1 MTTCPM
7 KAWLSEFLFVRQYFG
22 GATGKPLYSYLVK
35 FEEYQELEHI
45 LIANQSAALHSVK
58 GAHWA
63 SMYCLYIAERFRRD
77 YGENSGEWSWEWA
90 DNILG
95 CQFNHQQHTRL
106 VELGLNY
113 WQRPI
118 RKSTTGRNLLGSLFL
133 EGGLPWPLIKSE
145 THGFG
150 RVIRHGLKHF
160 HAHQAVLGNTSDLV
174 AHSER
179 YLPHTFQN
187 LDTRMLLAGVIEQL
201 MFIAGKHPNLKQEAD
216 PINYLD
222 RVEPNWRRD
231 FPLPLNEANAPAII
245 NDWLRDASHRQ
256 AEKKTVDVEQKN
268 FGCEHLLVGDVRERW
283 QIETKLLLPER
294 FSFSIPSEQLTS
306 TRFEVVFYEGEKLV
320 ARSGVVY
327 GQVHGNSVEVRFPR
341 QQVRLQRLHLE
352 EPVSLALLDNGSPVV
367 QQLFDNS
374 ALDLGD
380 SPLIFEYEG
389 DEKRLLGTATC
400 NTENAEVL
408 VRVPPKARYTPDS
421 SVVVQHME
429 ESGALWLVVSDHLD
443 IITADDLF
451 KIQPNSS
458 QKSAVLR
465 LDGNLLTYDSIP
477 KTVFKGWPKTL
488 SADGNRSGSPLLEY
502 VNGKRLHNSDSYP
515 ERAGVFHY
523 VIKGQSGETLLRRRF
538 GVLPSGF
545 DFTLFAADDKK
556 PARLH
561 VTGYG
566 TCTIHVYAPHMRVVE
581 ELSKNGRNYQLHHD
595 RPEIPSVFFLEVKS
609 NDNIEPVRLCIPFPY
624 EGARLLDD
632 QNKVIDCRH
641 LILDQLFGKRVALFA
656 ARQDQVFY
664 LRLKLIDPANTNI
677 KHDYS
682 LVKPGDKPLSISLF
696 AYQNDIRQM
705 MAAVKNQDAYV
716 ELTIET
722 PQQRLLTL
730 YVKRYNGEIKQ
741 ATNNSFITYELDSGK
756 IASDAKVVAML
767 LSDPKRKPI
776 GLTEIETQGIG
787 TGRFQVC
794 AEMQKVSPWLLYP
807 HTESSIHFRPG
818 LFIPDLPAN
827 TKVSISELHSLHEA
841 ARLFHPKTNPH
852 VIDQQIAEMAT
863 DLDHSG
869 WQYLDDLRKNYSHLP
884 LSTFESWLSLSNC
897 YPTLAVSL
905 FRLEMDEPFS
915 DRMRDE
921 LAIIWECIPLQI
933 WSNAYKTF
941 ETWLIETGLPDHYR
955 KIMLKNR
962 TCVLKKVVSGFEEMS
977 GYFET
982 GDTKKLP
989 CIPPELVLPNWRDQL
1004 IDTHENTVWPN
1015 ELKSKLSNW
1024 IDRRN
1029 LPPLIKALPT
1039 GEEYDAVIYLPIFM
1053 AFVTAGKVSV
1063 NDISPE
1069 LPLPALKFFIRKLSD
1084 FDKTAWYGPTHALL
1098 ASYLLANHKD

>member
-1 MTTCPM
+1 MTACLM
-7 KAWLSEFLFVRQYFG
+7 KAWLSEFLFVRQYFSG
-22 GATGKPLYSYLVK
+22 VTGKPLYSYLVE
-35 FEEYQELEHI
+35 FGEYQKLKSI
-45 LIANQSAALHSVK
+45 LMANQSAAFHPVK
-58 GAHWA
+58 GMHWA
-63 SMYCLYIAERFRRD
+63 AIYCLYIAERFRRD

-90 DNILG
+90 DSMLG

-106 VELGLNY
+106 VEFGLDY

-133 EGGLPWPLIKSE
+133 EGGLPWPLVKSE

-150 RVIRHGLKHF
+150 RVIRYGLKHF
-160 HAHQAVLGNTSDLV
+160 HDHQAVLGNTSDLV

-187 LDTRMLLAGVIEQL
+187 LDTRLLLAGVIEQL
-201 MFIAGKHPNLKQEAD
+201 MFIADKHPNLKQESN
-216 PINYLD
+216 PISYLD

-231 FPLPLNEANAPAII
+231 FPLPLNEANAPSII

-256 AEKKTVDVEQKN
+256 AEKKTADVEQKN
-268 FGCEHLLVGDVRERW
+268 FLCEHLLLGDIREYW
-283 QIETKLLLPER
+283 QIQTELLLPER
-294 FSFSIPSEQLTS
+294 FSFGIPNDQLTS
-306 TRFEVVFYEGEKLV
+306 TRFEVVFYEGEKLI

-327 GQVHGNSVEVRFPR
+327 GQVNGNSFEVRFPKQR
-341 QQVRLQRLHLE
+341 VRLQRSNVE
-352 EPVSLALLDNGSPVV
+352 EPISLALLDNGSLIA

-374 ALDLGD
+374 ALDLSD
-380 SPLIFEYEG
+380 SPLIFEREG
-389 DEKRLLGTATC
+389 DEKRLLCTATC
-400 NTENAEVL
+400 NTENSEVL
-408 VRVPPKARYTPDS
+408 VRVPPEARYTPKS
-421 SVVVQHME
+421 SVVIQHME
-429 ESGALWLVVSDHLD
+429 KSGALWLLVSDHLD
-443 IITADDLF
+443 IIAADDLF
-451 KIQPNSS
+451 TIRPNSN
-458 QKSAVLR
+458 QKYGFIR

-477 KTVFKGWPKTL
+477 KTVFKGWPKVL
-488 SADGNRSGSPLLEY
+488 SADGKRSSSPLQEY
-502 VNGKRLHNSDSYP
+502 ANGKRLCNSAPYP

-538 GVLPSGF
+538 GVLPTGF
-545 DFTLFAADDKK
+545 DFTLFASDDKK

-566 TCTIHVYAPHMRVVE
+566 TCTVHVYAAHTKVVE
-581 ELSKNGRNYQLHHD
+581 EFSNNGKSYQLHND
-595 RPEIPSVFFLEVKS
+595 WPETPSVFFLEVKS
-609 NDNIEPVRLCIPFPY
+609 TDNVEPVRLCIPFPY
-624 EGARLLDD
+624 MGARLLDD
-632 QNKVIDCRH
+632 KNKVIDYRH
-641 LILDQLFGKRVALFA
+641 LVLDQLFGKRVALFA

-664 LRLKLIDPANTNI
+664 LRLKLIAPENINI

-705 MAAVKNQDAYV
+705 MAAVKSQDAYM

-741 ATNNSFITYELDSGK
+741 NDDNSFITYELDSGK
-756 IASDAKVVAML
+756 IASEAKVVAML
-767 LSDPKRKPI
+767 LSDPKRKPLE
-776 GLTEIETQGIG
+776 LTERKTQGIG

-794 AEMQKVSPWLLYP
+794 VEMQKASPWLLYP
-807 HTESSIHFRPG
+807 HTESSIHFRPK
-818 LFIPDLPAN
+818 LFIPDLPA
-827 TKVSISELHSLHEA
+827 KIEVSISEPHSLHEA
-841 ARLFHPKTNPH
+841 ARLFHPKANPH
-852 VIDQQIAEMAT
+852 VIDQQITGMAT

-897 YPTLAVSL
+897 YPALAVSL
-905 FRLEMDEPFS
+905 FRLEVDEPFS

-933 WSNAYKTF
+933 WSDAYKAF
-941 ETWLIETGLPDHYR
+941 EAWLIETGLPDHYR
-955 KIMLKNR
+955 KIMLQNR
-962 TCVLKKVVSGFEEMS
+962 KCVLRKVVSGFEEMA

-982 GDTKKLP
+982 GDTEKLP
-989 CIPPELVLPNWRDQL
+989 CIPPELVLPGWRDQL
-1004 IDTHENTVWPN
+1004 IDTHENTIWPN
-1015 ELKSKLSNW
+1015 ELKSKLANW
-1024 IDRRN
+1024 IERQE
-1029 LPPLIKALPT
+1029 LPPLVKALPT
-1039 GEEYDAVIYLPIFM
+1039 GEKYDAVIYLPIFM

-1084 FDKTAWYGPTHALL
+1084 FDKTAWYAPTHALL